1 MSRIARAARVA
12 SRQRVE
18 TVGNGS
24 SAPTNKAIQTAE
36 TGELYLIDHD
46 HGSTLTITLPPKQD
60 GAYFKFIWKTLMDTA
75 SAAVKITTHEDTD
88 GDLVGSVFEQV
99 TGGSNADSAVQQDGS
114 NADPASPDHQVTIS
128 KNVHQG
134 SYIEFYCDGSVW
146 YAHGMLN
153 VDAVGRAVFGT

>member
-18 TVGNGS
+18 TVGNGG
-24 SAPTNKAIQTAE
+24 SAPTDKAIQTAE
-36 TGELYLIDHD
+36 TGELYLINHD

-75 SAAVKITTHEDTD
+75 SAVVEITTHEDTP
-88 GDLVGSVFEQV
+88 GDLIGSVFEQV
-99 TGGSNADSAVQQDGS
+99 YGGDNQNSAVQQNTG
-114 NADPASPDHQVTIS
+114 NDHHKVTLS
-128 KNVHQG
+128 KKVYQG

-146 YAHGMLN
+146 YTHGMLN
-153 VDAVGRAVFGT
+153 VDVVGRAVFGT

>member
-18 TVGNGS
+18 TITS
-24 SAPTNKAIQTAE
+24 DKTIQSAE
-36 TGELYLIDHD
+36 TGELYLINHNA
-46 HGSTLTITLPPKQD
+46 GSTLTITLPPKQD
-60 GAYFKFIWKTLMDTA
+60 GAYFKFMWKTVMDTTNA
-75 SAAVKITTHEDTD
+75 KVKITTHEDTD
-88 GDLVGSVFEQV
+88 GDLIGSVFEQV
-99 TGGSNADSAVQQDGS
+99 TGGSDAASAVQQDGS

-128 KNVHQG
+128 DNVHQG

>member
-18 TVGNGS
+18 TVGNGG
-24 SAPTNKAIQTAE
+24 SAPTNKTIQTAE
-36 TGELYLIDHD
+36 TGELYLINHD

-60 GAYFKFIWKTLMDTA
+60 GAYFKFMWKTLMDTA

-99 TGGSNADSAVQQDGS
+99 TGGSNADSAVQQDGGS
-114 NADPASPDHQVTIS
+114 DSPDHQVTIS